1 MEDVLEVY
9 ARPYDKDYPVVCYDE
24 SPKQLVSE
32 IRQSYIDRKGVKHE
46 DCEYK
51 REGAAEI
58 VMIVEPLG
66 QHREVF
72 IDDDH
77 KGCTWA
83 NHMGYIA
90 EQLYPDA
97 KKVTVVEDNLSS
109 HKKHNLY
116 NVFEPQRARAIIDK
130 IEFVYTPKHG
140 SWLNIAECELSVLSR
155 QALNNRFE
163 NKEVLEKTVKA
174 WVIDRNAAQKGVDWQ
189 FKTAD
194 ARIKLKKLYPTV
206 LM

>member
-130 IEFVYTPKHG
+130 IEFVYTPKH
-140 SWLNIAECELSVLSR
+140 
-155 QALNNRFE
+155 Q
-163 NKEVLEKTVKA
+163 
-174 WVIDRNAAQKGVDWQ
+174 
-189 FKTAD
+189 
-194 ARIKLKKLYPTV
+194 
-206 LM
+206 

>member
-9 ARPYDKDYPVVCYDE
+9 AREYNAEYPVVCYDE

-32 IRQSYIDRKGVKHE
+32 LRKSYMDDKGIKYE
-46 DCEYK
+46 DCEYQ

-66 QHREVF
+66 QHREIF

-77 KGCTWA
+77 KGDTWA
-83 NHMGYIA
+83 RHMGYIA
-90 EQLYPDA
+90 EQMYPNA

-116 NVFEPQRARAIIDK
+116 NT
-130 IEFVYTPKHG
+130 YTMF
-140 SWLNIAECELSVLSR
+140 LNHSVPERL
-155 QALNNRFE
+155 L
-163 NKEVLEKTVKA
+163 
-174 WVIDRNAAQKGVDWQ
+174 
-189 FKTAD
+189 
-194 ARIKLKKLYPTV
+194 IKLNLSTPPNTV
-206 LM
+206 HGLILRNVN

>member
-9 ARPYDKDYPVVCYDE
+9 ARPYDANHPVVCYDE

-32 IRQSYIDRKGVKHE
+32 VRKPYMDDKGVTYE
-46 DCEYK
+46 DCEYQ

-66 QHREVF
+66 KKREVF
-72 IDDDH
+72 VEDNH
-77 KGCTWA
+77 TGNTWA
-83 NHMGYIA
+83 KMMGYIA
-90 EQLYPDA
+90 EQMYPDA

-130 IEFVYTPKHG
+130 IEFIY
-140 SWLNIAECELSVLSR
+140 
-155 QALNNRFE
+155 
-163 NKEVLEKTVKA
+163 
-174 WVIDRNAAQKGVDWQ
+174 
-189 FKTAD
+189 
-194 ARIKLKKLYPTV
+194 
-206 LM
+206 

>member
-9 ARPYDKDYPVVCYDE
+9 ARSYNADNPVVCYDE

-32 IRQSYIDRKGVKHE
+32 IRKSYMDDKGVKYE
-46 DCEYK
+46 DCEYQ

-66 QHREVF
+66 QRREVF
-72 IDDDH
+72 IEDNH
-77 KGCTWA
+77 TGNTWA
-83 NHMGYIA
+83 KMMGYIA
-90 EQLYPDA
+90 EQMYPNA
-97 KKVTVVEDNLSS
+97 TKVTVVEDNLSS
-109 HKKHNLY
+109 HKRYNLY

-130 IEFVYTPKHG
+130 IEFIYTPKHG

-155 QALNNRFE
+155 QALNVRFE
-163 NKEVLEKTVKA
+163 SKNVLEIQVNEWVKE
-174 WVIDRNAAQKGVDWQ
+174 RNAAQKGVDWQ